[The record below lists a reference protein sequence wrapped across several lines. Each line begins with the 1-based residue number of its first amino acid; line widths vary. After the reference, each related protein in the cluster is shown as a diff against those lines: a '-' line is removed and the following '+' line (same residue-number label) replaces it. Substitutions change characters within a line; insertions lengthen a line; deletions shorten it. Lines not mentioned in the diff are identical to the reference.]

1 MAQRVKTDWI
11 LFATIIGMT
20 AFGLLM
26 VFSASSVMAEV
37 RYKSSGHFALRQ
49 LGWAAVAIPVMMFLK
64 RRDYRRLNSAGWVF
78 TAISVA
84 LVLLLLV
91 YVFDPRLH
99 RWFRLGLASFQPSEL
114 AKPALILF
122 LAYFVERRAT
132 AINDKHTL
140 MPAGLVVG
148 LVTGLVMVADL
159 GTAVVLAVTAAVVF
173 FVAGMEKRHFLV
185 AGAVLLVFVLAAI
198 LSKPY
203 RIARVFGYFDPQ
215 YTVLDMSL
223 VRAVDPGGKLKA
235 RLVNA
240 KSTGDSGYHL
250 EQSKI
255 AVGSGG
261 PLGVGPMQSKQK
273 LAYLPE
279 AHTDFIYA
287 IVAEEFGLLGALLVV
302 GGFLVI
308 FWRGLRIYFHCPDH
322 FGKYLALGVATLI
335 AVQAFMNISVVIGL
349 VPTKGIPLPL
359 ISYGGSSLLSTLVC
373 LGILQ
378 SVGEHSA

>member
-1 MAQRVKTDWI
+1 MAQRVRTDWI

-26 VFSASSVMAEV
+26 VFSASSAKALVD
-37 RYKSSGHFALRQ
+37 YKSSFYFALRQ

-64 RRDYRRLNSAGWVF
+64 MADYRRFNSAGWVF
-78 TAISVA
+78 SAVSVT

-91 YVFDPRLH
+91 YKLDPHLH
-99 RWFRLGLASFQPSEL
+99 RWFRLGPGNFQPSEL

-132 AINDKHTL
+132 AINNKHTL

-148 LVTGLVMVADL
+148 LITGLVMVADL
-159 GTAVVLAVTAAVVF
+159 GTAVVLAATAAVIF

-185 AGAVLLVFVLAAI
+185 AGAVLAAFVLAAI
-198 LSKPY
+198 MSKDY
-203 RIARVFGYFDPQ
+203 RIARIFSYFDPQ
-215 YTVLDMSL
+215 YTVLDTSL
-223 VRAVDPGGKLKA
+223 VRTVDPGGKLKA
-235 RLVNA
+235 RL
-240 KSTGDSGYHL
+240 KSSKSAGDSGYHL
-250 EQSKI
+250 GQSLI

-273 LAYLPE
+273 LFYLPE

-287 IVAEEFGLLGALLVV
+287 IVAEEFGLWGALLVV
-302 GGFLVI
+302 GGFMVI
-308 FWRGLRIYFHCPDH
+308 FWRGLRIYFHCPDQ

-335 AVQAFMNISVVIGL
+335 AVQAFMNISVVLGL
-349 VPTKGIPLPL
+349 GPTKGIPLPL
-359 ISYGGSSLLSTLVC
+359 ISYGGSSLLSTLAC

-378 SVGEHSA
+378 SVGDHSA